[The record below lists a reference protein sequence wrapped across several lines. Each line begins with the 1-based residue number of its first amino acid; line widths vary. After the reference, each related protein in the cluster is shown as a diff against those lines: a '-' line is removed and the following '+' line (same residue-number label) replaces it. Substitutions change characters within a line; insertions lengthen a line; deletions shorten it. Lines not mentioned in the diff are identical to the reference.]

1 MTVNLQNNPIQFYVF
16 ENPQTKAARLFKGDE
31 SDPIL
36 SGKFATELVIKGK
49 FSLSDA
55 KKAGS
60 NNIYVAEKAD
70 AYWPLVIAVDG
81 TVSPET
87 YMNAI
92 HRNVVYQVS
101 ATLAGKGYK
110 DPTTPNPDPVEM
122 FVKTTVV
129 DWATA
134 NQSVTIE

>member
-1 MTVNLQNNPIQFYVF
+1 
-16 ENPQTKAARLFKGDE
+16 
-31 SDPIL
+31 
-36 SGKFATELVIKGK
+36 
-49 FSLSDA
+49 
-55 KKAGS
+55 
-60 NNIYVAEKAD
+60 
-70 AYWPLVIAVDG
+70 
-81 TVSPET
+81 
-87 YMNAI
+87 MNAI